1 MTRRAYLYFA
11 LTFILGV
18 VAGGA
23 GVLFY
28 GWHTGH
34 WHRGFNRDR
43 MVQRMSRDLRLS
55 DAQVE
60 QLKRIMD
67 ESGQKL
73 RELRK
78 QTAPQFEAVRQ
89 ESQDRIRQIL
99 TPEQLTRFNEQV
111 RRFEERRKK
120 REPEPR

>member
-1 MTRRAYLYFA
+1 MIRRAYLYFA

-18 VAGGA
+18 VVGGA

-28 GWHTGH
+28 GWQTGH

-55 DAQVE
+55 DAQAE

-67 ESGQKL
+67 ESDQKL

-99 TPEQLTRFNEQV
+99 SPEQLTRFNEQV

-120 REPEPR
+120 REPKPR